1 MTNPHPSI
9 PADRIERYVTALREA
24 DMYALVPRLDDLT
37 RFAEAVI
44 AVANDET
51 DPVYRSGYATG
62 RMHAGAQSS
71 VFADF
76 EAVTSTSDGSHGVA
90 EEYRCR
96 KCGAIGAQGEGPRTL
111 LDLMAMA
118 ARHECLPRVGG
129 DAG

>member
-1 MTNPHPSI
+1 MTSRHPKE
-9 PADRIERYVTALREA
+9 RVERYITALRDA
-24 DMYALVPRLDDLT
+24 DMYAQLSDRRDLV

-62 RMHAGAQSS
+62 RDHAGANGWL
-71 VFADF
+71 FDNF
-76 EAVTSTSDGSHGVA
+76 EAVTSTSDGSYGSA

-96 KCGAIGAQGEGPRTL
+96 KCGAIGAQGTDAKSL

-129 DAG
+129 GA